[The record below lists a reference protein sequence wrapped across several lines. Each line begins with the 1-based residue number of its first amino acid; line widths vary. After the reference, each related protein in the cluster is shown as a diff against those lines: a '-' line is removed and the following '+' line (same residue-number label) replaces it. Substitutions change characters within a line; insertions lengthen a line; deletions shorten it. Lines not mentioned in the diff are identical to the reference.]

1 MLTYLCAFLGC
12 CVATLVWTPIVIR
25 IGNHFR
31 VLDHPGLRRI
41 HKSPVPRLGGLAIAV
56 PILAFAVIVCLLDNQ
71 IGERF
76 QAVSVEM
83 VAILGGSLAM
93 FLVGLTD
100 DLRGMRARHKLVAQ
114 LIAATTMCALGVRLD
129 GLRID
134 GVGAISFGLAAWP
147 LTIIW
152 IVGITNAVNLI
163 DGLDGLA
170 AGIAAI
176 TIGTVGVIA
185 LNLGQPVMAT
195 LMLICLGSLIGFLVF
210 NFNPARIFLGDSGTY
225 FLGFLLA
232 TSSLTTSVKTG
243 AVVGLTL
250 PLLALGIP
258 LFDTLFAML
267 RRALDGRPLFAPDR
281 GHIHHRLIDLGL
293 HQRRAVVL
301 LYLATSF
308 IVGFGMFM
316 LLTRGPATLIIFGCL
331 VVLLVGMFRFFGAVR
346 LRETLA
352 GIQKRRGAL
361 REIGEEKEVFQE
373 SDLRLREA
381 ASFDEWWDGLCGAA
395 SELGFAAL
403 TVVASGDSGV
413 DERTWSVDSD
423 RAVAGPR
430 SALVI
435 PVDAARWGV
444 TLEVRASVPVG
455 ESIESAGRRMAV
467 FGRLLERSSRAF
479 DAWPEDASRS
489 SMGGS
494 ALSGSTGGA

>member
-1 MLTYLCAFLGC
+1 MLTYLYAFLGC
-12 CVATLVWTPIVIR
+12 CVATLLWTPIVIR

-56 PILAFAVIVCLLDNQ
+56 PILAFTAIVFMLDNGV
-71 IGERF
+71 GERF

-83 VAILGGSLAM
+83 IALLGGSLAM

-100 DLRGMRARHKLVAQ
+100 DLRGMRARHKLLAQ
-114 LIAATTMCALGVRLD
+114 LIAATVVCALGVRLD

-134 GVGAISFGLAAWP
+134 GVGAFSFGFAAWP
-147 LTIIW
+147 LTILW

-176 TIGTVGVIA
+176 TIGTVAVIA
-185 LNLGQPVMAT
+185 LHLGQPVMAT
-195 LMLICLGSLIGFLVF
+195 LMLICLGSLVGFLVF
-210 NFNPARIFLGDSGTY
+210 NFNPARIFLGDGGTY

-258 LFDTLFAML
+258 LFDTLFSML

-281 GHIHHRLIDLGL
+281 GHIHHRLVDLGL

-301 LYLATSF
+301 LYMATVF

-316 LLTRGPATLIIFGCL
+316 LLTRGPATIVIFGCL
-331 VVLLVGMFRFFGAVR
+331 VALLVGMFRFFGAVR

-352 GIQKRRGAL
+352 GIQKRRGTL
-361 REIGEEKEVFQE
+361 RAIGAEQEVFSE

-381 ASFDEWWDGLCGAA
+381 QSFDEWWDGLCGAA
-395 SELGFAAL
+395 DQLGFAE
-403 TVVASGDSGV
+403 VSVASRRPDGV
-413 DERTWSVDSD
+413 AQRQWTSSPEYSAS
-423 RAVAGPR
+423 APR

-435 PVDAARWGV
+435 PMQTGRWGEE
-444 TLEVRASVPVG
+444 LEVRVAIPTR
-455 ESIESAGRRMAV
+455 ESIESTGRRIAV
-467 FGRLLERSSRAF
+467 FSRLLDRSSQEFAEWPNGSDRRAV
-479 DAWPEDASRS
+479 
-489 SMGGS
+489 GS
-494 ALSGSTGGA
+494 KALVGSGREA